1 MIDLNEEIP
10 PRQTLTPPRPR
21 NAVHPA
27 TLGLDKKAT
36 AVLVENFPPSLLSS
50 DKEKP
55 GKRSTPE
62 ATQEGPVVK
71 KEVLE
76 ESIIYIDD
84 DLEPSPLAKMEVQ
97 VDKLKMPPTVD
108 NTLMAAGTLLAIS
121 QGPLVLTK
129 ADQQPHQSLEKRRS
143 GAVGKKLQDRRK
155 ARKPLKLDIQAVAK
169 MHTGPRNVHCSQE
182 LARLASAVVP
192 LQQLDT
198 AADDTNSNTPRPETP
213 APPQI
218 SK

>member
-1 MIDLNEEIP
+1 M
-10 PRQTLTPPRPR
+10 
-21 NAVHPA
+21 
-27 TLGLDKKAT
+27 DKKAT
-36 AVLVENFPPSLLSS
+36 AVLVENLPPSLLSS

-62 ATQEGPVVK
+62 ATQEGPVA
-71 KEVLE
+71 KEEVPE

-84 DLEPSPLAKMEVQ
+84 DLEPSPLAKMEAQ
-97 VDKLKMPPTVD
+97 VDKLKMPPPVD
-108 NTLMAAGTLLAIS
+108 NTLIAAGTLLAIS

-129 ADQQPHQSLEKRRS
+129 ADQQPRQSLEKRS
-143 GAVGKKLQDRRK
+143 GTVVKKLQDRRK

-169 MHTGPRNVHCSQE
+169 MHTRPRNVHHSQE

-198 AADDTNSNTPRPETP
+198 ATDDTNSNTPRAETP
-213 APPQI
+213 APPPKI